1 MPGSRFVD
9 LQYHDV
15 NRERGVFYRMQRKGM
30 VDRIVTDEE
39 ISHAV
44 EHPPQTTRL
53 ASGASSSSGPKNA
66 SGLHRR
72 LGSPEAQ
79 RPGAAHRAVQGPVQS
94 RRRTS
99 RQADRAAVTGRYVM
113 DKLER
118 LLNLTAALLHAEIPL
133 TAEEL
138 RDRVGGYPD
147 TKATFRRAFERDK
160 DDLRSMGMPLRVEP
174 VPGVDPPVDG
184 YRLDRDEYAGTELA
198 FEADELA
205 ALHLATSLVRLDGD
219 DTALVKLGAAGGNAP
234 TDSVGRVPFNDTL
247 ATMIGAPSTGRPWRS
262 RTTTSSGSSSRGS
275 CRSRGH
281 WYLSGFDRLRE
292 DQRLYRAD
300 RIEGDVSLSG
310 PAEAPV
316 GDVNEPI
323 DLRGWELGDG
333 PAVEATIVVDAD
345 QAAYA
350 RHILGDVVDQPDG
363 SVTATLDVR
372 NIDAFRSFVLSFLE
386 HAEILEPADLRS
398 DFVEWLEAQQ

>member
-1 MPGSRFVD
+1 
-9 LQYHDV
+9 
-15 NRERGVFYRMQRKGM
+15 
-30 VDRIVTDEE
+30 
-39 ISHAV
+39 
-44 EHPPQTTRL
+44 
-53 ASGASSSSGPKNA
+53 
-66 SGLHRR
+66 
-72 LGSPEAQ
+72 
-79 RPGAAHRAVQGPVQS
+79 
-94 RRRTS
+94 
-99 RQADRAAVTGRYVM
+99 M

-160 DDLRSMGMPLRVEP
+160 DDLRSMGMPLRIEP

-234 TDSVGRVPFNDTL
+234 ADSVGRVPFNDTL
-247 ATMIGAPSTGRPWRS
+247 ATMIGAAVDRRALTFTYNDVERIVEPWKLS
-262 RTTTSSGSSSRGS
+262 FT
-275 CRSRGH
+275 RGH
-281 WYLSGFDRLRE
+281 WYLSGFDRLRK
-292 DQRLYRAD
+292 DQRLYRVD

-333 PAVEATIVVDAD
+333 PAIEATIVVDAD
-345 QAAYA
+345 QAAHA
-350 RHILGDVVDQPDG
+350 RHILGDVVDRPDG

-386 HAEILEPADLRS
+386 HAEILEPAVFRN
-398 DFVEWLEAQQ
+398 DFVEWLEAQK

>member
-1 MPGSRFVD
+1 
-9 LQYHDV
+9 
-15 NRERGVFYRMQRKGM
+15 
-30 VDRIVTDEE
+30 
-39 ISHAV
+39 
-44 EHPPQTTRL
+44 
-53 ASGASSSSGPKNA
+53 
-66 SGLHRR
+66 
-72 LGSPEAQ
+72 
-79 RPGAAHRAVQGPVQS
+79 
-94 RRRTS
+94 
-99 RQADRAAVTGRYVM
+99 M

-205 ALHLATSLVRLDGD
+205 ALHLATSLVQLDGD
-219 DTALVKLGAAGGNAP
+219 DTALVKLGAGSGDAP
-234 TDSVGRVPFNDTL
+234 ADSVGRVPFNDTL
-247 ATMIGAPSTGRPWRS
+247 ATMIGAAVDRNALSFTYNDVERIVEPWKLS
-262 RTTTSSGSSSRGS
+262 FT
-275 CRSRGH
+275 RGH

-292 DQRLYRAD
+292 DQRLYRVD
-300 RIEGDVSLSG
+300 RIKDGVSLSG
-310 PAEAPV
+310 PAKAPV

-333 PAVEATIVVDAD
+333 PVIKATILVDAD

-350 RHILGDVVDQPDG
+350 RHMLGEVVDRPDG

-386 HAEILEPADLRS
+386 HAEILEPAELRT
-398 DFVEWLEAQQ
+398 DFVEWLEARQ

>member
-1 MPGSRFVD
+1 
-9 LQYHDV
+9 
-15 NRERGVFYRMQRKGM
+15 
-30 VDRIVTDEE
+30 
-39 ISHAV
+39 
-44 EHPPQTTRL
+44 
-53 ASGASSSSGPKNA
+53 
-66 SGLHRR
+66 
-72 LGSPEAQ
+72 
-79 RPGAAHRAVQGPVQS
+79 
-94 RRRTS
+94 
-99 RQADRAAVTGRYVM
+99 M

-118 LLNLTAALLHAEIPL
+118 LLNLTAALLHAELPL

-205 ALHLATSLVRLDGD
+205 ALHLATSLVQLDGD
-219 DTALVKLGAAGGNAP
+219 DTALVKLGAGSGDAP
-234 TDSVGRVPFNDTL
+234 ADSVGRVPFNDTL
-247 ATMIGAPSTGRPWRS
+247 ATMIGAAVDRNALSFTYNDVERIVEPWKLS
-262 RTTTSSGSSSRGS
+262 FT
-275 CRSRGH
+275 RGH

-292 DQRLYRAD
+292 DQRLYRVE
-300 RIEGDVSLSG
+300 RIKDGVSLSG
-310 PAEAPV
+310 PAKAPV

-333 PAVEATIVVDAD
+333 PVIKATILVDAD

-350 RHILGDVVDQPDG
+350 RHILGEVVDRPDG

-372 NIDAFRSFVLSFLE
+372 NIEAFRSFVLSFLE
-386 HAEILEPADLRS
+386 HAEILEPADLRT
-398 DFVEWLEAQQ
+398 DFVEWLEAQR

>member
-1 MPGSRFVD
+1 
-9 LQYHDV
+9 
-15 NRERGVFYRMQRKGM
+15 
-30 VDRIVTDEE
+30 
-39 ISHAV
+39 
-44 EHPPQTTRL
+44 
-53 ASGASSSSGPKNA
+53 
-66 SGLHRR
+66 
-72 LGSPEAQ
+72 
-79 RPGAAHRAVQGPVQS
+79 
-94 RRRTS
+94 
-99 RQADRAAVTGRYVM
+99 M

-184 YRLDRDEYAGTELA
+184 YRLDGDEYAGTELA

-205 ALHLATSLVRLDGD
+205 ALHLATSLVQLDGD
-219 DTALVKLGAAGGNAP
+219 DTALVKLGAGSGDAP
-234 TDSVGRVPFNDTL
+234 ADSVGRVPFNDTL
-247 ATMIGAPSTGRPWRS
+247 ATMIGAAVDRNALSFTYNDIERIVEPWKLS
-262 RTTTSSGSSSRGS
+262 FT
-275 CRSRGH
+275 RGH

-292 DQRLYRAD
+292 DQRLYRVD
-300 RIEGDVSLSG
+300 RIKDGVSLSG
-310 PAEAPV
+310 PAKAPV

-333 PAVEATIVVDAD
+333 PVIKATILVDAD

-350 RHILGDVVDQPDG
+350 RHILGEVVDRPDG

-386 HAEILEPADLRS
+386 HAEILEPAELRT
-398 DFVEWLEAQQ
+398 DFVEWLEAQR

>member
-1 MPGSRFVD
+1 
-9 LQYHDV
+9 
-15 NRERGVFYRMQRKGM
+15 
-30 VDRIVTDEE
+30 
-39 ISHAV
+39 
-44 EHPPQTTRL
+44 
-53 ASGASSSSGPKNA
+53 
-66 SGLHRR
+66 
-72 LGSPEAQ
+72 
-79 RPGAAHRAVQGPVQS
+79 
-94 RRRTS
+94 
-99 RQADRAAVTGRYVM
+99 M

-118 LLNLTAALLHAEIPL
+118 LLNLTAALLHAELPL

-184 YRLDRDEYAGTELA
+184 YRLDRDEYAGIELA

-205 ALHLATSLVRLDGD
+205 ALHLATSLVQLDGD
-219 DTALVKLGAAGGNAP
+219 DTALVKLGAGSGDAP
-234 TDSVGRVPFNDTL
+234 ADSVGRVPFNDTL
-247 ATMIGAPSTGRPWRS
+247 ATMIGAAVDRNALSFTYNDVERIVEPWKLS
-262 RTTTSSGSSSRGS
+262 FT
-275 CRSRGH
+275 RGH

-292 DQRLYRAD
+292 DQRLYRVE
-300 RIEGDVSLSG
+300 RIKDGVSLSG
-310 PAEAPV
+310 PAKAPV

-333 PAVEATIVVDAD
+333 PVIKATILVDAD

-350 RHILGDVVDQPDG
+350 RHILGEVVDRPDG

-372 NIDAFRSFVLSFLE
+372 NIEAFRSFVLSFLE
-386 HAEILEPADLRS
+386 HAEILEPADLRT
-398 DFVEWLEAQQ
+398 DFVEWLEAQR

>member
-1 MPGSRFVD
+1 
-9 LQYHDV
+9 
-15 NRERGVFYRMQRKGM
+15 
-30 VDRIVTDEE
+30 
-39 ISHAV
+39 
-44 EHPPQTTRL
+44 
-53 ASGASSSSGPKNA
+53 
-66 SGLHRR
+66 
-72 LGSPEAQ
+72 
-79 RPGAAHRAVQGPVQS
+79 
-94 RRRTS
+94 
-99 RQADRAAVTGRYVM
+99 M

-205 ALHLATSLVRLDGD
+205 ALHLATSLVQLDGD
-219 DTALVKLGAAGGNAP
+219 DTALVKLGAASADAP
-234 TDSVGRVPFNDTL
+234 ADSVGRVPFNDTL
-247 ATMIGAPSTGRPWRS
+247 ATMIGAAVDRNALSFTYNDVERIVEPWKLS
-262 RTTTSSGSSSRGS
+262 FT
-275 CRSRGH
+275 RGH

-292 DQRLYRAD
+292 DQRLYRVD
-300 RIEGDVSLSG
+300 RIKDGVSLSG
-310 PAEAPV
+310 PAKAPV

-333 PAVEATIVVDAD
+333 PVIKATILVDAD

-350 RHILGDVVDQPDG
+350 RHILGEVVDRPDG

-386 HAEILEPADLRS
+386 HAEILEPAELRT
-398 DFVEWLEAQQ
+398 DFVEWLEAQR

>member
-1 MPGSRFVD
+1 
-9 LQYHDV
+9 
-15 NRERGVFYRMQRKGM
+15 
-30 VDRIVTDEE
+30 
-39 ISHAV
+39 
-44 EHPPQTTRL
+44 
-53 ASGASSSSGPKNA
+53 
-66 SGLHRR
+66 
-72 LGSPEAQ
+72 
-79 RPGAAHRAVQGPVQS
+79 
-94 RRRTS
+94 
-99 RQADRAAVTGRYVM
+99 M

-118 LLNLTAALLHAEIPL
+118 LLNLTAALLHAEMPL

-205 ALHLATSLVRLDGD
+205 ALHLATSLVQLDGD
-219 DTALVKLGAAGGNAP
+219 DTALVKLGAGSGDAP
-234 TDSVGRVPFNDTL
+234 ADSVGRVPFNDTL
-247 ATMIGAPSTGRPWRS
+247 ATMIGAAVDRNALSFTYNDVERIVEPWKLS
-262 RTTTSSGSSSRGS
+262 FT
-275 CRSRGH
+275 RGH

-292 DQRLYRAD
+292 DQRLYRVD
-300 RIEGDVSLSG
+300 RIKDGVSLSG
-310 PAEAPV
+310 PAKAPV

-333 PAVEATIVVDAD
+333 PVIKATILVDAD
-345 QAAYA
+345 QAAFA
-350 RHILGDVVDQPDG
+350 RHILGEVVDRPDG

-386 HAEILEPADLRS
+386 HAEILEPAELRT
-398 DFVEWLEAQQ
+398 DFVEWLEAQR

>member
-1 MPGSRFVD
+1 
-9 LQYHDV
+9 
-15 NRERGVFYRMQRKGM
+15 
-30 VDRIVTDEE
+30 
-39 ISHAV
+39 
-44 EHPPQTTRL
+44 
-53 ASGASSSSGPKNA
+53 
-66 SGLHRR
+66 
-72 LGSPEAQ
+72 
-79 RPGAAHRAVQGPVQS
+79 
-94 RRRTS
+94 
-99 RQADRAAVTGRYVM
+99 M

-205 ALHLATSLVRLDGD
+205 ALHLATSLVQLDGD
-219 DTALVKLGAAGGNAP
+219 DTALVKLGAGSGDAP
-234 TDSVGRVPFNDTL
+234 ADSVGRVPFNDTL
-247 ATMIGAPSTGRPWRS
+247 ATMIGAAVDRNALSFTYNDVERIVEPWKLS
-262 RTTTSSGSSSRGS
+262 FT
-275 CRSRGH
+275 RGH

-292 DQRLYRAD
+292 DQRLYRVD
-300 RIEGDVSLSG
+300 RIEGDVLLSG
-310 PAEAPV
+310 PAKAPV

-333 PAVEATIVVDAD
+333 PVIKAMILVDAD

-350 RHILGDVVDQPDG
+350 RHILGEVVDRPDG

-386 HAEILEPADLRS
+386 HAEILEPADLRT
-398 DFVEWLEAQQ
+398 DFVEWLEAQR

>member
-1 MPGSRFVD
+1 
-9 LQYHDV
+9 
-15 NRERGVFYRMQRKGM
+15 
-30 VDRIVTDEE
+30 
-39 ISHAV
+39 
-44 EHPPQTTRL
+44 
-53 ASGASSSSGPKNA
+53 
-66 SGLHRR
+66 
-72 LGSPEAQ
+72 
-79 RPGAAHRAVQGPVQS
+79 
-94 RRRTS
+94 
-99 RQADRAAVTGRYVM
+99 M

-205 ALHLATSLVRLDGD
+205 ALHLATSLVQLDGD
-219 DTALVKLGAAGGNAP
+219 DTALVKLGAGSGDAP
-234 TDSVGRVPFNDTL
+234 ADSVGRVPFNDTL
-247 ATMIGAPSTGRPWRS
+247 ATMIGAAVDRNALSFTYNDVERIVEPWKLS
-262 RTTTSSGSSSRGS
+262 FT
-275 CRSRGH
+275 RGH

-292 DQRLYRAD
+292 DQRLYRVD
-300 RIEGDVSLSG
+300 RIKDGVSLSG
-310 PAEAPV
+310 PAKAPV

-333 PAVEATIVVDAD
+333 PVIKATILVDAD
-345 QAAYA
+345 QAAFA
-350 RHILGDVVDQPDG
+350 RHILGEVVDRPDG

-386 HAEILEPADLRS
+386 HAEILEPAELRT
-398 DFVEWLEAQQ
+398 DFVEWLEAQR

>member
-1 MPGSRFVD
+1 
-9 LQYHDV
+9 
-15 NRERGVFYRMQRKGM
+15 
-30 VDRIVTDEE
+30 
-39 ISHAV
+39 
-44 EHPPQTTRL
+44 
-53 ASGASSSSGPKNA
+53 
-66 SGLHRR
+66 
-72 LGSPEAQ
+72 
-79 RPGAAHRAVQGPVQS
+79 
-94 RRRTS
+94 
-99 RQADRAAVTGRYVM
+99 M

-205 ALHLATSLVRLDGD
+205 ALHLATSLVRPDGD

-247 ATMIGAPSTGRPWRS
+247 ATMIGAAVDRKALAFTYNDVGRIVEPWKLS
-262 RTTTSSGSSSRGS
+262 FT
-275 CRSRGH
+275 RGH

-292 DQRLYRAD
+292 DQRLYRVD

>member
-1 MPGSRFVD
+1 
-9 LQYHDV
+9 
-15 NRERGVFYRMQRKGM
+15 
-30 VDRIVTDEE
+30 
-39 ISHAV
+39 
-44 EHPPQTTRL
+44 
-53 ASGASSSSGPKNA
+53 
-66 SGLHRR
+66 
-72 LGSPEAQ
+72 
-79 RPGAAHRAVQGPVQS
+79 
-94 RRRTS
+94 
-99 RQADRAAVTGRYVM
+99 M

-205 ALHLATSLVRLDGD
+205 ALHLATSLVQLDGD
-219 DTALVKLGAAGGNAP
+219 DTALVKLGAASADAP
-234 TDSVGRVPFNDTL
+234 ADSVGRVPFNDTL
-247 ATMIGAPSTGRPWRS
+247 ATMIGAAVDRNALSFTYNDVERIVEPWKLS
-262 RTTTSSGSSSRGS
+262 FT
-275 CRSRGH
+275 RGH

-292 DQRLYRAD
+292 DQRLYRVD
-300 RIEGDVSLSG
+300 RIKDGVSLSG
-310 PAEAPV
+310 PAKAPV

-323 DLRGWELGDG
+323 DLRGWELGDR
-333 PAVEATIVVDAD
+333 PVIKATILVDAD

-350 RHILGDVVDQPDG
+350 RHILGEVVDRPDG

-386 HAEILEPADLRS
+386 HAEILEPAELRT
-398 DFVEWLEAQQ
+398 DFVEWLEAQR

>member
-1 MPGSRFVD
+1 
-9 LQYHDV
+9 
-15 NRERGVFYRMQRKGM
+15 
-30 VDRIVTDEE
+30 
-39 ISHAV
+39 
-44 EHPPQTTRL
+44 
-53 ASGASSSSGPKNA
+53 
-66 SGLHRR
+66 
-72 LGSPEAQ
+72 
-79 RPGAAHRAVQGPVQS
+79 
-94 RRRTS
+94 
-99 RQADRAAVTGRYVM
+99 M

-205 ALHLATSLVRLDGD
+205 ALHLATSLVQLDGD
-219 DTALVKLGAAGGNAP
+219 DTALVKLGAGSGDAP
-234 TDSVGRVPFNDTL
+234 ADSVGRVPFNDTL
-247 ATMIGAPSTGRPWRS
+247 ATMIGAAVDRNALSFTYNDVERIVEPWKLS
-262 RTTTSSGSSSRGS
+262 FT
-275 CRSRGH
+275 RGH

-292 DQRLYRAD
+292 DQRLYRVD
-300 RIEGDVSLSG
+300 RIRDGVSLSG
-310 PAEAPV
+310 PAKAPV

-333 PAVEATIVVDAD
+333 PVIKATILVDAD

-350 RHILGDVVDQPDG
+350 RHMLGEVVDRPDG

-386 HAEILEPADLRS
+386 HAEILEPAELRT

>member
-1 MPGSRFVD
+1 
-9 LQYHDV
+9 
-15 NRERGVFYRMQRKGM
+15 
-30 VDRIVTDEE
+30 
-39 ISHAV
+39 
-44 EHPPQTTRL
+44 
-53 ASGASSSSGPKNA
+53 
-66 SGLHRR
+66 
-72 LGSPEAQ
+72 
-79 RPGAAHRAVQGPVQS
+79 
-94 RRRTS
+94 
-99 RQADRAAVTGRYVM
+99 M

-118 LLNLTAALLHAEIPL
+118 LLKLTAALLHAEIPL

-205 ALHLATSLVRLDGD
+205 ALHLATSLVQLDGD
-219 DTALVKLGAAGGNAP
+219 DTALVKLGAAGGDAP
-234 TDSVGRVPFNDTL
+234 ADSVGRVPFNDTL
-247 ATMIGAPSTGRPWRS
+247 ATMIGAAVDRKALSFTYNDVERIVEPWKLS
-262 RTTTSSGSSSRGS
+262 FT
-275 CRSRGH
+275 RGH

-292 DQRLYRAD
+292 DQRLYRVD
-300 RIEGDVSLSG
+300 RITDGVSLSG
-310 PAEAPV
+310 PAKAPV

-333 PAVEATIVVDAD
+333 PVIKATILVDAD
-345 QAAYA
+345 QATYA
-350 RHILGDVVDQPDG
+350 RHILGEAVDRPDG
-363 SVTATLDVR
+363 SVTATLNVR

-386 HAEILEPADLRS
+386 HAEILEPAELRA
-398 DFVEWLEAQQ
+398 DFVEWLEAQR

>member
-1 MPGSRFVD
+1 
-9 LQYHDV
+9 
-15 NRERGVFYRMQRKGM
+15 
-30 VDRIVTDEE
+30 
-39 ISHAV
+39 
-44 EHPPQTTRL
+44 
-53 ASGASSSSGPKNA
+53 
-66 SGLHRR
+66 
-72 LGSPEAQ
+72 
-79 RPGAAHRAVQGPVQS
+79 
-94 RRRTS
+94 
-99 RQADRAAVTGRYVM
+99 M

-205 ALHLATSLVRLDGD
+205 ALHLATSLVQLDGD
-219 DTALVKLGAAGGNAP
+219 DTALVKLGAAGGDAP
-234 TDSVGRVPFNDTL
+234 ADSVGRVPFNDTL
-247 ATMIGAPSTGRPWRS
+247 ATMIGAAVDRKALSFTYNDVERIVEPWKLS
-262 RTTTSSGSSSRGS
+262 FT
-275 CRSRGH
+275 RGH

-292 DQRLYRAD
+292 DQRLYRVD
-300 RIEGDVSLSG
+300 RIKDGVSLSG
-310 PAEAPV
+310 PAKAPV

-333 PAVEATIVVDAD
+333 PVIKATILVDAD

-350 RHILGDVVDQPDG
+350 RHMLGEAVDRPDG

-386 HAEILEPADLRS
+386 HAEILEPAELRT
-398 DFVEWLEAQQ
+398 DFVEWLEAQR

>member
-1 MPGSRFVD
+1 
-9 LQYHDV
+9 
-15 NRERGVFYRMQRKGM
+15 
-30 VDRIVTDEE
+30 
-39 ISHAV
+39 
-44 EHPPQTTRL
+44 
-53 ASGASSSSGPKNA
+53 
-66 SGLHRR
+66 
-72 LGSPEAQ
+72 
-79 RPGAAHRAVQGPVQS
+79 
-94 RRRTS
+94 
-99 RQADRAAVTGRYVM
+99 M

-118 LLNLTAALLHAEIPL
+118 LLNLTAALLHAEVPL

-147 TKATFRRAFERDK
+147 AKATFRRAFERDK

-184 YRLDRDEYAGTELA
+184 YRLVRDEYAGTELA

-247 ATMIGAPSTGRPWRS
+247 ATMIGAAVDRRALSFTYNDVERIVEPWKLS
-262 RTTTSSGSSSRGS
+262 FT
-275 CRSRGH
+275 RGH
-281 WYLSGFDRLRE
+281 WYLSGFDRLRQ
-292 DQRLYRAD
+292 DQRLYRVD

-350 RHILGDVVDQPDG
+350 RHILGDVVEQPDG

-386 HAEILEPADLRS
+386 HAEILEPADLRNN
-398 DFVEWLEAQQ
+398 FVAWMEAQQ

>member
-1 MPGSRFVD
+1 
-9 LQYHDV
+9 
-15 NRERGVFYRMQRKGM
+15 
-30 VDRIVTDEE
+30 
-39 ISHAV
+39 
-44 EHPPQTTRL
+44 
-53 ASGASSSSGPKNA
+53 
-66 SGLHRR
+66 
-72 LGSPEAQ
+72 
-79 RPGAAHRAVQGPVQS
+79 
-94 RRRTS
+94 
-99 RQADRAAVTGRYVM
+99 M

-205 ALHLATSLVRLDGD
+205 ALHLATSLVQLDGD
-219 DTALVKLGAAGGNAP
+219 DTALVKLGAGSGDAP
-234 TDSVGRVPFNDTL
+234 ADSVGRVPFNDTL
-247 ATMIGAPSTGRPWRS
+247 ATMIGAAVDRNALSFTYNDVERIVEPWKLS
-262 RTTTSSGSSSRGS
+262 FT
-275 CRSRGH
+275 RGH

-292 DQRLYRAD
+292 DQRLYRVD
-300 RIEGDVSLSG
+300 RIKDGVSLSG
-310 PAEAPV
+310 PAKAPV

-333 PAVEATIVVDAD
+333 PVIKATILVDAD

-350 RHILGDVVDQPDG
+350 RHILGEVVDRPDG

-386 HAEILEPADLRS
+386 HAEILEPADLRT
-398 DFVEWLEAQQ
+398 DFVEWLEAQR

>member
-1 MPGSRFVD
+1 
-9 LQYHDV
+9 
-15 NRERGVFYRMQRKGM
+15 
-30 VDRIVTDEE
+30 
-39 ISHAV
+39 
-44 EHPPQTTRL
+44 
-53 ASGASSSSGPKNA
+53 
-66 SGLHRR
+66 
-72 LGSPEAQ
+72 
-79 RPGAAHRAVQGPVQS
+79 
-94 RRRTS
+94 
-99 RQADRAAVTGRYVM
+99 M

-174 VPGVDPPVDG
+174 VHGVDPPVDG

-234 TDSVGRVPFNDTL
+234 TDTVGRVPFNDTL
-247 ATMIGAPSTGRPWRS
+247 ATMIGAAVDRKALAFTYNDVERIVEPWKLS
-262 RTTTSSGSSSRGS
+262 FT
-275 CRSRGH
+275 RGH
-281 WYLSGFDRLRE
+281 WYLSGFDRLRQ
-292 DQRLYRAD
+292 DQRLYRVD

-372 NIDAFRSFVLSFLE
+372 NIDGFRSFVLSFLE
-386 HAEILEPADLRS
+386 HAEILEPADLRN

>member
-1 MPGSRFVD
+1 
-9 LQYHDV
+9 
-15 NRERGVFYRMQRKGM
+15 
-30 VDRIVTDEE
+30 
-39 ISHAV
+39 
-44 EHPPQTTRL
+44 
-53 ASGASSSSGPKNA
+53 
-66 SGLHRR
+66 
-72 LGSPEAQ
+72 
-79 RPGAAHRAVQGPVQS
+79 
-94 RRRTS
+94 
-99 RQADRAAVTGRYVM
+99 M

-118 LLNLTAALLHAEIPL
+118 LLNLTAALLHAELPL

-205 ALHLATSLVRLDGD
+205 ALHLATSLVQLDGD
-219 DTALVKLGAAGGNAP
+219 DTALVKLGAGSGDAP
-234 TDSVGRVPFNDTL
+234 ADSVGRVPFNDTL
-247 ATMIGAPSTGRPWRS
+247 ATMIGAAVDRNALSFTYNDVERIVEPWKLS
-262 RTTTSSGSSSRGS
+262 FT
-275 CRSRGH
+275 RGH

-292 DQRLYRAD
+292 DQRLYRVE
-300 RIEGDVSLSG
+300 RIKDGVSLSG
-310 PAEAPV
+310 PAKAPV

-333 PAVEATIVVDAD
+333 PVIKATILVDAD

-350 RHILGDVVDQPDG
+350 RHILGEVVDRPDG

-386 HAEILEPADLRS
+386 HAEILEPAELRT
-398 DFVEWLEAQQ
+398 DFVEWLEAQR

>member
-1 MPGSRFVD
+1 
-9 LQYHDV
+9 
-15 NRERGVFYRMQRKGM
+15 
-30 VDRIVTDEE
+30 
-39 ISHAV
+39 
-44 EHPPQTTRL
+44 
-53 ASGASSSSGPKNA
+53 
-66 SGLHRR
+66 
-72 LGSPEAQ
+72 
-79 RPGAAHRAVQGPVQS
+79 
-94 RRRTS
+94 
-99 RQADRAAVTGRYVM
+99 M

-247 ATMIGAPSTGRPWRS
+247 ATMIGAAVDRKALAFTYNDVERIVEPWKLS
-262 RTTTSSGSSSRGS
+262 FT
-275 CRSRGH
+275 RGH

-292 DQRLYRAD
+292 DQRLYRVD
-300 RIEGDVSLSG
+300 RIEGDVSLNG

-386 HAEILEPADLRS
+386 HTEILEPADLRS

>member
-1 MPGSRFVD
+1 
-9 LQYHDV
+9 
-15 NRERGVFYRMQRKGM
+15 
-30 VDRIVTDEE
+30 
-39 ISHAV
+39 
-44 EHPPQTTRL
+44 
-53 ASGASSSSGPKNA
+53 
-66 SGLHRR
+66 
-72 LGSPEAQ
+72 
-79 RPGAAHRAVQGPVQS
+79 
-94 RRRTS
+94 
-99 RQADRAAVTGRYVM
+99 M

-247 ATMIGAPSTGRPWRS
+247 ATMIGAAVDRKALAFTYNDVERIVEPWKLS
-262 RTTTSSGSSSRGS
+262 FT
-275 CRSRGH
+275 RGH

-292 DQRLYRAD
+292 DQRLYRVD

-350 RHILGDVVDQPDG
+350 RHILGDVVEQPDG

-386 HAEILEPADLRS
+386 HAEILEPADLRD

>member
-1 MPGSRFVD
+1 
-9 LQYHDV
+9 
-15 NRERGVFYRMQRKGM
+15 
-30 VDRIVTDEE
+30 
-39 ISHAV
+39 
-44 EHPPQTTRL
+44 
-53 ASGASSSSGPKNA
+53 
-66 SGLHRR
+66 
-72 LGSPEAQ
+72 
-79 RPGAAHRAVQGPVQS
+79 
-94 RRRTS
+94 
-99 RQADRAAVTGRYVM
+99 M

-205 ALHLATSLVRLDGD
+205 ALHLATSLVQLDGD
-219 DTALVKLGAAGGNAP
+219 DTALVKLGAGSGDAP
-234 TDSVGRVPFNDTL
+234 ADSVGRVPFNDTL
-247 ATMIGAPSTGRPWRS
+247 ATMIGAAVDRNALSFTYNDVERIVEPWKLS
-262 RTTTSSGSSSRGS
+262 FT
-275 CRSRGH
+275 RGH
-281 WYLSGFDRLRE
+281 WYLSGLDRLRE
-292 DQRLYRAD
+292 DQRLYRVD
-300 RIEGDVSLSG
+300 RIKDGVSLSG
-310 PAEAPV
+310 PAKAPV

-333 PAVEATIVVDAD
+333 PVIKATILVDAD

-350 RHILGDVVDQPDG
+350 RHMLGEVVDRPDG

-386 HAEILEPADLRS
+386 HAEILEPAELRT
-398 DFVEWLEAQQ
+398 DFVEWLEAQR

>member
-1 MPGSRFVD
+1 
-9 LQYHDV
+9 
-15 NRERGVFYRMQRKGM
+15 
-30 VDRIVTDEE
+30 
-39 ISHAV
+39 
-44 EHPPQTTRL
+44 
-53 ASGASSSSGPKNA
+53 
-66 SGLHRR
+66 
-72 LGSPEAQ
+72 
-79 RPGAAHRAVQGPVQS
+79 
-94 RRRTS
+94 
-99 RQADRAAVTGRYVM
+99 M

-184 YRLDRDEYAGTELA
+184 YRIDRDEYAGTELA

-247 ATMIGAPSTGRPWRS
+247 ATMIGAAVDRKALAFTYNEVERIVEPWKLS
-262 RTTTSSGSSSRGS
+262 FT
-275 CRSRGH
+275 RGH

-292 DQRLYRAD
+292 DQRLYRVD
-300 RIEGDVSLSG
+300 RIEGDVSLNG

-386 HAEILEPADLRS
+386 HTEILEPADLRS

>member
-1 MPGSRFVD
+1 
-9 LQYHDV
+9 
-15 NRERGVFYRMQRKGM
+15 
-30 VDRIVTDEE
+30 
-39 ISHAV
+39 
-44 EHPPQTTRL
+44 
-53 ASGASSSSGPKNA
+53 
-66 SGLHRR
+66 
-72 LGSPEAQ
+72 
-79 RPGAAHRAVQGPVQS
+79 
-94 RRRTS
+94 
-99 RQADRAAVTGRYVM
+99 M

-118 LLNLTAALLHAEIPL
+118 LLKLTAALLHAEIPL

-205 ALHLATSLVRLDGD
+205 ALHLATSLVQLDGD
-219 DTALVKLGAAGGNAP
+219 DTALVKLGAAGGDAP
-234 TDSVGRVPFNDTL
+234 ADSVGRVPFNDTL
-247 ATMIGAPSTGRPWRS
+247 ATMIGAAVDRKALSFTYNDVERIVEPWKLS
-262 RTTTSSGSSSRGS
+262 FT
-275 CRSRGH
+275 RGH

-292 DQRLYRAD
+292 DQRLYRVD
-300 RIEGDVSLSG
+300 RIKDGVSLSG
-310 PAEAPV
+310 PAKAPV

-333 PAVEATIVVDAD
+333 PVIKATILVDAD

-350 RHILGDVVDQPDG
+350 RHILGEAVDRPDG

-386 HAEILEPADLRS
+386 HAEILEPAELRT
-398 DFVEWLEAQQ
+398 DFVEWLEAQR

>member
-1 MPGSRFVD
+1 
-9 LQYHDV
+9 
-15 NRERGVFYRMQRKGM
+15 
-30 VDRIVTDEE
+30 
-39 ISHAV
+39 
-44 EHPPQTTRL
+44 
-53 ASGASSSSGPKNA
+53 
-66 SGLHRR
+66 
-72 LGSPEAQ
+72 
-79 RPGAAHRAVQGPVQS
+79 
-94 RRRTS
+94 
-99 RQADRAAVTGRYVM
+99 M

-118 LLNLTAALLHAEIPL
+118 LLNLTAALLHTEIPL

-138 RDRVGGYPD
+138 RDRVGGYPE

-205 ALHLATSLVRLDGD
+205 ALHLATSLVQLDGD
-219 DTALVKLGAAGGNAP
+219 DTTLVKLGAGSGDAP
-234 TDSVGRVPFNDTL
+234 ADSVGRVPFNDTL
-247 ATMIGAPSTGRPWRS
+247 ATMIGAAVDRNALSFTYNDVERIVEPWKLS
-262 RTTTSSGSSSRGS
+262 FT
-275 CRSRGH
+275 RGH

-292 DQRLYRAD
+292 DQRLYRVE
-300 RIEGDVSLSG
+300 RIKDGVSLSG
-310 PAEAPV
+310 PAKAPV

-333 PAVEATIVVDAD
+333 PVIKATILVDAD

-350 RHILGDVVDQPDG
+350 RHILGEVVDRPDG

-372 NIDAFRSFVLSFLE
+372 NIEAFRSFVLSFLE
-386 HAEILEPADLRS
+386 HAEILEPADLRT
-398 DFVEWLEAQQ
+398 DFVEWLEAQR

>member
-1 MPGSRFVD
+1 
-9 LQYHDV
+9 
-15 NRERGVFYRMQRKGM
+15 
-30 VDRIVTDEE
+30 
-39 ISHAV
+39 
-44 EHPPQTTRL
+44 
-53 ASGASSSSGPKNA
+53 
-66 SGLHRR
+66 
-72 LGSPEAQ
+72 
-79 RPGAAHRAVQGPVQS
+79 
-94 RRRTS
+94 
-99 RQADRAAVTGRYVM
+99 M

-205 ALHLATSLVRLDGD
+205 ALHLATSLVQLDGD
-219 DTALVKLGAAGGNAP
+219 DTALVKLGAGSGDAP
-234 TDSVGRVPFNDTL
+234 ADSVGRVPFNDTL
-247 ATMIGAPSTGRPWRS
+247 ATMIGAAVDRNALSFTYNDVERIVEPWKLS
-262 RTTTSSGSSSRGS
+262 FT
-275 CRSRGH
+275 RGH

-292 DQRLYRAD
+292 DQRLYRVD
-300 RIEGDVSLSG
+300 RIKDGVSLSG
-310 PAEAPV
+310 PAKAPV

-333 PAVEATIVVDAD
+333 PVIKATVLVDAD
-345 QAAYA
+345 QAAFA
-350 RHILGDVVDQPDG
+350 RHILGEVVDRPDG

-386 HAEILEPADLRS
+386 HAEILEPAELRT
-398 DFVEWLEAQQ
+398 DFVEWLEAQR

>member
-1 MPGSRFVD
+1 
-9 LQYHDV
+9 
-15 NRERGVFYRMQRKGM
+15 
-30 VDRIVTDEE
+30 
-39 ISHAV
+39 
-44 EHPPQTTRL
+44 
-53 ASGASSSSGPKNA
+53 
-66 SGLHRR
+66 
-72 LGSPEAQ
+72 
-79 RPGAAHRAVQGPVQS
+79 
-94 RRRTS
+94 
-99 RQADRAAVTGRYVM
+99 M

-247 ATMIGAPSTGRPWRS
+247 ATMIGAAVDRKALAFTYNDVKRIVEPWKLS
-262 RTTTSSGSSSRGS
+262 FT
-275 CRSRGH
+275 RGH
-281 WYLSGFDRLRE
+281 WYLSGFDRLRQ
-292 DQRLYRAD
+292 DQRLYRVD

-350 RHILGDVVDQPDG
+350 RHILGDVVDRPDG

-386 HAEILEPADLRS
+386 HAEVLEPADLRNN
-398 DFVEWLEAQQ
+398 FVEWIEAQQ

>member
-1 MPGSRFVD
+1 
-9 LQYHDV
+9 
-15 NRERGVFYRMQRKGM
+15 
-30 VDRIVTDEE
+30 
-39 ISHAV
+39 
-44 EHPPQTTRL
+44 
-53 ASGASSSSGPKNA
+53 
-66 SGLHRR
+66 
-72 LGSPEAQ
+72 
-79 RPGAAHRAVQGPVQS
+79 
-94 RRRTS
+94 
-99 RQADRAAVTGRYVM
+99 M

-147 TKATFRRAFERDK
+147 TKATFRRVRARQRRSAFHGHALASRA
-160 DDLRSMGMPLRVEP
+160 RTRGR
-174 VPGVDPPVDG
+174 PPVDG

-205 ALHLATSLVRLDGD
+205 ALHLATSLVQLDGD
-219 DTALVKLGAAGGNAP
+219 DTALVKLGAGTGDAP
-234 TDSVGRVPFNDTL
+234 ADSVGRVPFNDTL
-247 ATMIGAPSTGRPWRS
+247 ATMIGAAVDRNALSFTYNDVERIVEPWKLS
-262 RTTTSSGSSSRGS
+262 FT
-275 CRSRGH
+275 RGH

-300 RIEGDVSLSG
+300 RIKDGVSLSG
-310 PAEAPV
+310 PAKAPV

-333 PAVEATIVVDAD
+333 PVIKATILVDAD

-350 RHILGDVVDQPDG
+350 RHMLGEVVDRPDG
-363 SVTATLDVR
+363 SVTATLNVR

-386 HAEILEPADLRS
+386 HAEILEPAELRT
-398 DFVEWLEAQQ
+398 DFVEWLEAQR

>member
-1 MPGSRFVD
+1 
-9 LQYHDV
+9 
-15 NRERGVFYRMQRKGM
+15 
-30 VDRIVTDEE
+30 
-39 ISHAV
+39 
-44 EHPPQTTRL
+44 
-53 ASGASSSSGPKNA
+53 
-66 SGLHRR
+66 
-72 LGSPEAQ
+72 
-79 RPGAAHRAVQGPVQS
+79 
-94 RRRTS
+94 
-99 RQADRAAVTGRYVM
+99 M

-205 ALHLATSLVRLDGD
+205 ALHLATSLVQLDGD
-219 DTALVKLGAAGGNAP
+219 DTALVKLGAGSGDAP
-234 TDSVGRVPFNDTL
+234 ADSVGRVPFNDTL
-247 ATMIGAPSTGRPWRS
+247 ATMIGAAVDRNALSFTYNDVERIVEPWKLS
-262 RTTTSSGSSSRGS
+262 FT
-275 CRSRGH
+275 RGH

-292 DQRLYRAD
+292 DQRLYRVD
-300 RIEGDVSLSG
+300 RIRDGVSLSG
-310 PAEAPV
+310 PAKAPV

-333 PAVEATIVVDAD
+333 PVIKATILVDAD

-350 RHILGDVVDQPDG
+350 RHILGEVVDRPDG

-386 HAEILEPADLRS
+386 HAEILEPAELRT
-398 DFVEWLEAQQ
+398 DFVEWLEAQR

>member
-1 MPGSRFVD
+1 
-9 LQYHDV
+9 
-15 NRERGVFYRMQRKGM
+15 
-30 VDRIVTDEE
+30 
-39 ISHAV
+39 
-44 EHPPQTTRL
+44 
-53 ASGASSSSGPKNA
+53 
-66 SGLHRR
+66 
-72 LGSPEAQ
+72 
-79 RPGAAHRAVQGPVQS
+79 
-94 RRRTS
+94 
-99 RQADRAAVTGRYVM
+99 M

-147 TKATFRRAFERDK
+147 TKAPFRRAFERDK

-184 YRLDRDEYAGTELA
+184 YRLDRDEYAGTDLA

-205 ALHLATSLVRLDGD
+205 ALHLATSLVQLDGD
-219 DTALVKLGAAGGNAP
+219 DTALVKLGAGTGDAP
-234 TDSVGRVPFNDTL
+234 ADSVGRVPFNDTL
-247 ATMIGAPSTGRPWRS
+247 ATMIGAAVDRNALSFTYNDVERIVEPWKLS
-262 RTTTSSGSSSRGS
+262 FT
-275 CRSRGH
+275 RGH

-292 DQRLYRAD
+292 DQRIYRVD
-300 RIEGDVSLSG
+300 RIKDGVSLSG
-310 PAEAPV
+310 PAKAPV
-316 GDVNEPI
+316 GDANEPI

-333 PAVEATIVVDAD
+333 PVIKATILVDAD

-350 RHILGDVVDQPDG
+350 RHILGEVVDRPDG

-386 HAEILEPADLRS
+386 HAEILEPAGFRT
-398 DFVEWLEAQQ
+398 DFVEWLEAQR